1 MTNNLNFPR
10 MGNETIRESHGL
22 IPQPT
27 NQIPACDGP
36 YVISALAIASVPLS
50 FNAVPFLI
58 LWPLNFSNYYYSQKK
73 RMSARRPHNQSYADV
88 AVKPAPQDT
97 SDVAPAVPADVIYKL
112 LGFTAA
118 MIVGPIGM
126 YFLTVNSI
134 FSGSS
139 TLAGITAAVTANVV
153 LFAYIYVAW
162 TEDKEDRQAASKSDS
177 KKAQ

>member
-1 MTNNLNFPR
+1 
-10 MGNETIRESHGL
+10 
-22 IPQPT
+22 
-27 NQIPACDGP
+27 
-36 YVISALAIASVPLS
+36 
-50 FNAVPFLI
+50 
-58 LWPLNFSNYYYSQKK
+58 
-73 RMSARRPHNQSYADV
+73 MSARRPHGQSYADV
-88 AVKPAPQDT
+88 AKAPAQDN
-97 SDVAPAVPADVIYKL
+97 SDVTPAVPADVIYKL

-118 MIVGPIGM
+118 MVAAPIGM

-162 TEDKEDRQAASKSDS
+162 KEDQEDRQTAKPKSDS